1 MSFMEMSDILLQN
14 VDAYL
19 VGNLDEYMS
28 STRAML
34 PGILA
39 FNNHDYGKWLPDYWA
54 DYDKFPST

>member
-1 MSFMEMSDILLQN
+1 MSDILLQN

-28 STRAML
+28 SNRAML